1 MLQPL
6 RDWARAIKRDAMVLW
21 LAARD
26 ARTSWRAK
34 VLAGLV
40 GAYALSPIDLIPDF
54 IPVLGYLDDL
64 VIVPVGIW
72 LALKLLPAEL
82 LEELRA
88 GAQAITERP
97 VDRRAEAVIGAVWLA
112 TAGVVA
118 ALLWS
123 QFRTR

>member
-1 MLQPL
+1 M
-6 RDWARAIKRDAMVLW
+6 
-21 LAARD
+21 
-26 ARTSWRAK
+26 
-34 VLAGLV
+34 AGQGV
-40 GAYALSPIDLIPDF
+40 GGPCEAYALSPIDLIPDF

-97 VDRRAEAVIGAVWLA
+97 VDRRAEAVISAVWLA